1 MYGSRVMA
9 EHAYMVGRSSGISLL
24 YAHYIVLYICFFIRY
39 NTALPVVTKTF
50 CRILGANCL
59 TVPID
64 DVRRYK
70 CVDSDDICN
79 ELPNSPDF

>member
-1 MYGSRVMA
+1 MPYK
-9 EHAYMVGRSSGISLL
+9 YP
-24 YAHYIVLYICFFIRY
+24 
-39 NTALPVVTKTF
+39 LPVVTKTF